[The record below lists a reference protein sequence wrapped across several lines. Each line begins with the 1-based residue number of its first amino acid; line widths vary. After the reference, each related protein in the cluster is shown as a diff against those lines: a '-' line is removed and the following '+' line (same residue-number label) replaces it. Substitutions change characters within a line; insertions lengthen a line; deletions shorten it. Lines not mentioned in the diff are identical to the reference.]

1 MSAFQLTPWE
11 TIARLSIAAI
21 LGSVIGL
28 ERQRKDGPAGLRT
41 HMLVCLGSTLVMLVS
56 AFGFEDV
63 LGRPAVV
70 LDPSRIAAQ
79 VISGIGFLGAGT
91 IIFLRPRIIRGL
103 TTAAG
108 LWTVAAIGLAVG
120 AGLYLAATAST
131 AIVLLILAAIKP
143 LERRMQGQRK
153 RQTIPVNIS
162 AHTDLA
168 RIQSVLRKYDITS
181 FEISLASGEN
191 EGDFLLKLHVGK
203 DYDAQQLLALMAELK
218 EVNDGPTTAA
228 HS

>member
-1 MSAFQLTPWE
+1 
-11 TIARLSIAAI
+11 
-21 LGSVIGL
+21 
-28 ERQRKDGPAGLRT
+28 
-41 HMLVCLGSTLVMLVS
+41 MLVCLGSTLVMLVS
-56 AFGFEDV
+56 AFGFEDI

-91 IIFLRPRIIRGL
+91 IFFLRPRIVRGL

-120 AGLYLAATAST
+120 AGLYLAATATT

-143 LERRMQGQRK
+143 LEKKMMRPRK
-153 RQTIPVNIS
+153 NLIITVP
-162 AHTDLA
+162 L
-168 RIQSVLRKYDITS
+168 DITRS
-181 FEISLASGEN
+181 DLLGIQAILKKYNIGASEIHLSPGEN
-191 EGDFLLKLHVGK
+191 EGEYQLRINTGNETDTQQMLSLLS
-203 DYDAQQLLALMAELK
+203 ELNS
-218 EVNDGPTTAA
+218 VSGVHPATTA